1 MLEHVKLD
9 FEKRSRREDWEQDNG
24 IRGKGGGGGAGG
36 GGVGLENT
44 LQEIFKN
51 NKIIIMNVD
60 Y

>member
-1 MLEHVKLD
+1 MLEHVKLA

-24 IRGKGGGGGAGG
+24 IRGKGGGGGVGA

-51 NKIIIMNVD
+51 NKIIIMNID

>member
-1 MLEHVKLD
+1 MA
-9 FEKRSRREDWEQDNG
+9 
-24 IRGKGGGGGAGG
+24 AGERVGWGEG

-51 NKIIIMNVD
+51 NKIIIMNID

>member
-9 FEKRSRREDWEQDNG
+9 FEKRSREDWEQDNG
-24 IRGKGGGGGAGG
+24 SRGKGGVGGG

-51 NKIIIMNVD
+51 NKIIIMNID

>member
-1 MLEHVKLD
+1 MASGERV
-9 FEKRSRREDWEQDNG
+9 
-24 IRGKGGGGGAGG
+24 GGGGVGA

-51 NKIIIMNVD
+51 NKIIIMNID

>member
-24 IRGKGGGGGAGG
+24 IRGKGGGGVGG

-51 NKIIIMNVD
+51 NKRIIMNID
-60 Y
+60 D